1 MKDISKNLKSI
12 LLRKG
17 LSQKK
22 LSEITELST
31 SAISDYINENSLMS
45 PSIIQL
51 IAEALNVKPREISSS
66 LETVDIEYDDSID
79 IPVVG
84 KISCGNG
91 MIAYEE
97 IESYESTP
105 KNWLNGG
112 EHFYLKAKGDSM
124 NGSRIYDGDLLLI
137 RKQPEVEDGEIAAVL
152 IDDEA
157 VLKKVYFR
165 DDTII
170 LQSTNQ
176 SYPPLIFKLENKN
189 VTIIGKLKKNVID
202 Y

>member
-12 LLRKG
+12 LTRKG

-22 LSEITELST
+22 LSEIAELST

-45 PSIIQL
+45 PSIIQR

-112 EHFYLKAKGDSM
+112 VHFYLKAKGDSM

-189 VTIIGKLKKNVID
+189 VTVIGKLKKNIID